1 MRYNNILEAIGQT
14 PLIRL
19 NRINQGIKGTAYAK
33 MEASNPG
40 LSAKDRI
47 AIHMITKAEQEG
59 RLKAG
64 GTIIEATS
72 GNTGFSIA
80 MISAIRGYRCIL
92 TVTSKISQEKTNLLK
107 AMGAKVILC
116 PKSVKPDDPRSYYMR
131 AKQFAKEIPNSLYL
145 NQNFNTD
152 NCEAH
157 YLSTGPEIW
166 EQTEGKITHFLCSTG
181 TGGTLSGTAQ
191 FLKEKNP
198 DIQIVAIDAYGSVL
212 KKYYETGVYDEN
224 EIYPYRI
231 EGTGKNIIPAN
242 IKFDLIDRYV
252 KVTDKQSA
260 FKARRLAKQEG
271 LLVGYSSGAVMQG
284 LFEIAND
291 LKADDLAVLIFAD
304 HGSRYLG
311 KIFNDDW
318 MEEQGFLY
326 GSSEYKYMLKW
337 RKFLRSIS

>member
-1 MRYNNILEAIGQT
+1 MRYNNILEAIGNT

-19 NRINQGIKGTAYAK
+19 NKITQGIRGTVYAK
-33 MEASNPG
+33 MEAMNPG

-47 AIHMITKAEQEG
+47 AIHMIDKAEREG
-59 RLKAG
+59 RLLPG

-80 MISAIRGYRCIL
+80 MISAIRGYRCLL
-92 TVTSKISQEKTNLLK
+92 TVTSKISQEKINLLK
-107 AMGAKVILC
+107 AMGARVIIC
-116 PKSVKPDDPRSYYMR
+116 PKSVKPEDPRSYYQR
-131 AKQFAKEIPNSLYL
+131 AIQLANDTPNSLYL
-145 NQNFNTD
+145 NQNFNSD
-152 NCEAH
+152 NVEAH

-166 EQTEGKITHFLCSTG
+166 KQTEGKITHLLCSTG
-181 TGGTLSGTAQ
+181 TGGTLSGTAKY
-191 FLKEKNP
+191 LKEQNP

-212 KKYYETGVYDEN
+212 KKYFETGVYDTN

-231 EGTGKNIIPAN
+231 EGTGKNIIPDN
-242 IKFDLIDRYV
+242 VRFEYIDRYV
-252 KVTDKQSA
+252 KVTDKNSA

-284 LFEIAND
+284 LFEIRRD
-291 LKADDLAVLIFAD
+291 IKKDDLAVLIFAD

-311 KIFNDDW
+311 KIFNDEW

-326 GSSEYKYMLKW
+326 GSSNYKYMLRW
-337 RKFLRSIS
+337 RKFLRSI

>member
-1 MRYNNILEAIGQT
+1 MRYNNILEAIGNT
-14 PLIRL
+14 PLIKL
-19 NRINQGIKGTAYAK
+19 NKITRGIKGTVYAK
-33 MEASNPG
+33 MESMNPG

-47 AIHMITKAEQEG
+47 AIHMIDKAEQEG
-59 RLKAG
+59 RLQPG

-92 TVTSKISQEKTNLLK
+92 TVTSKVSKEKINLLK
-107 AMGAKVILC
+107 AMGARVILC
-116 PKSVKPDDPRSYYMR
+116 PKSAKPDDPASYYER
-131 AKQFAKEIPNSLYL
+131 AKQFARDIPNSLYL
-145 NQNFNTD
+145 NQNFNID

-157 YLSTGPEIW
+157 YMSTGPEIW
-166 EQTEGKITHFLCSTG
+166 KQTEGKITHLICSTG

-198 DIQIVAIDAYGSVL
+198 DIEIIAIDAYGSVL

-224 EIYPYRI
+224 EIYSYRI

-242 IKFDLIDRYV
+242 VNFNVIDRYV

-271 LLVGYSSGAVMQG
+271 MLVGYSSGAVLQG
-284 LFEIAND
+284 LFEVRND
-291 LKADDLAVLIFAD
+291 MKKEDVIVLIFAD

-311 KIFNDDW
+311 KIFNDEW

-326 GSSEYKYMLKW
+326 GQKNYKYMLRF
-337 RKFLRSIS
+337 RKFLRSI

>member
-1 MRYNNILEAIGQT
+1 MRYNNILEAIGHT
-14 PLIRL
+14 PLVKL
-19 NRINQGIKGTAYAK
+19 NRITRGIRGTFYAK
-33 MEASNPG
+33 LESSNPG

-47 AIHMITKAEQEG
+47 AIHMVNKAEKEG
-59 RLKAG
+59 RLKPG

-80 MISAIRGYRCIL
+80 MISAIRGYRCFL
-92 TVTSKISQEKTNLLK
+92 TVTSKISQEKINLLK
-107 AMGAKVILC
+107 AMGARVILC
-116 PKSVKPDDPRSYYMR
+116 PKSVKPEDPRSYYMR
-131 AKQFAKEIPNSLYL
+131 AKQLAKEIPNSLYL

-166 EQTEGKITHFLCSTG
+166 EATEGKITHLLCSTG

-191 FLKEKNP
+191 YLKEKNP
-198 DIQIVAIDAYGSVL
+198 NIQIVAIDAYGSVL

-224 EIYPYRI
+224 EIYSYRI

-242 IKFDLIDRYV
+242 VKFEHIDRYV
-252 KVTDKQSA
+252 KVTDKDSA

-271 LLVGYSSGAVMQG
+271 MLVGYSSGAVMQG
-284 LFEIAND
+284 LYEIRND
-291 LKADDLAVLIFAD
+291 LKKDDVGVLIFAD

-311 KIFNDDW
+311 KIFNDEW

-326 GSSEYKYMLKW
+326 GSNDYKYMLKW